1 MELCPYRSR
10 RLRAATLAA
19 AALLAVATP
28 ALALDLNGF
37 LPARG
42 SGSLAFSATREG
54 YDEFFVGETKV
65 SDPGVGEVDITSIAV
80 WLQWGITDDFAL
92 VVNLPYVSA
101 DSDGLGG
108 FEESG
113 LQDLTVLGK
122 YRFAAIDNGSARH
135 SFLGALGARTPLS
148 DYEANLPVD
157 IGDGTTDALARLLY
171 QFETGRFYFSQQVGF
186 DLRGDDAPD
195 GFPLYTELGLT
206 RGRVTVSGFYSNYIA
221 DGGTDIGDPGFT
233 FPSNQEEFQRGGA
246 KLYARIG
253 DRLGFSLV
261 GFTTFDGRNTGD
273 LSGISAGIN
282 VEY

>member
-19 AALLAVATP
+19 AALLAAATP

-37 LPARG
+37 LPGRG
-42 SGSLAFSATREG
+42 SGSVAFSLTREG

-65 SDPGVGEVDITSIAV
+65 SDPGVGEVDITSISV

-92 VVNLPYVSA
+92 VANLPHVDA

-108 FEESG
+108 FAESG
-113 LQDLTVLGK
+113 LQDLEVLGK
-122 YRFAAIDNGSARH
+122 YRFLLADSGAARH
-135 SFLGALGARTPLS
+135 SLLGAVGLRTPLS

-157 IGDGTTDALARLLY
+157 IGDGTTDFLARLVY
-171 QFETGRFYFSQQVGF
+171 QFETGRFYFSQQVGL

-195 GFPLYTELGLT
+195 GFPLYTELGVT
-206 RGRVTVSGFYSNYIA
+206 HGRVTVSGFYSNYIA
-221 DGGTDIGDPGFT
+221 DDGTDIGDPGFT

-246 KLYARIG
+246 KVYARLG
-253 DRLGFSLV
+253 DRLGLSLA

-273 LSGISAGIN
+273 LSGFSAGIN
-282 VEY
+282 VDF

>member
-1 MELCPYRSR
+1 MEPCPYRSR

-19 AALLAVATP
+19 AALLAAATP

-42 SGSLAFSATREG
+42 SGSLAFSVTREG

-65 SDPGVGEVDITSIAV
+65 SDPGVGEVDIQTISV
-80 WLQWGITDDFAL
+80 WLQWGITDDFAI
-92 VVNLPYVSA
+92 VANVPYVDA

-108 FEESG
+108 FSENG
-113 LQDLTVLGK
+113 LQDLEVLGK
-122 YRFAAIDNGSARH
+122 YRFLLVDSGATRH
-135 SFLGALGARTPLS
+135 SLLGALGARMPIS

-157 IGDGTTDALARLLY
+157 IGDGTTDGLARLVY
-171 QFETGRFYFSQQVGF
+171 QFETGRFYFSQQVGY

-221 DGGTDIGDPGFT
+221 DDGTDIGDPGFT
-233 FPSNQEEFQRGGA
+233 FPSNQEEFQRGGG
-246 KLYARIG
+246 KIYARIS
-253 DRLGFSLV
+253 DRLGLSLV

-273 LSGISAGIN
+273 LSGFSAGIN
-282 VEY
+282 VDF